1 MSSLTTT
8 FTTASNPAQG
18 YLATVGNAARTLLG
32 ALLAVK
38 PYQELAAKDAGTAIK
53 AVRTSAKFSPRQHAR
68 DIAAL
73 YAEANRYESSMP
85 NLSAELRCM
94 ASRA

>member
-8 FTTASNPAQG
+8 FTTATSPSQG

-53 AVRTSAKFSPRQHAR
+53 AARTTAKFSARQHAR

-85 NLSAELRCM
+85 NLSAELRFM
-94 ASRA
+94 AARG